1 MGRVYRWTPGV
12 MALAVALAV
21 AACGGG
27 ADDRGPAN
35 TNVAAPATTQVVSD
49 TTRAVVGDQVVA
61 PDEPH
66 VEFRR
71 PVSYLDE
78 VIPPCVPLE
87 GSSADP
93 CEQTLRWVPAIR
105 SAPSAPPIWPYDD
118 SLPTLTE
125 VMMGFDA
132 LTITHI
138 VVRATVL
145 DDTTRCDLYPLIL
158 AYYTTA
164 MSYPGLYR
172 YNCYVDVRVNEYLVG
187 TGPAELT
194 VELHREVLSLGD
206 DEFEDWD
213 NWKDDWLTD
222 VVDDP
227 QARTA
232 EAFEGNEL
240 VLLLTPSFTLA
251 VEAWEGADGIADVWF
266 VQRPDEGSVRAVA
279 SEVSLAIT
287 DDQRN
292 SLDMLLAD
300 LVTKLEAAA
309 TELDNEYDGRIGED
323 TDLPDL
329 IDDANNLRDFLVES
343 GAVYRGP
350 DKTTELPPPVG
361 GPPEAPTNVAL
372 TQKEN
377 RWFVTWDAAE
387 TGGEVYLY
395 YLMFRSTRS
404 DGGVTLFNNSVTL
417 GAETEF
423 DITFMRLYFGTEFT
437 VQVRAWNT
445 AGYSDW
451 TTTTTLTIPTT
462 STSSTTSTTRP

>member
-1 MGRVYRWTPGV
+1 M
-12 MALAVALAV
+12 
-21 AACGGG
+21 
-27 ADDRGPAN
+27 
-35 TNVAAPATTQVVSD
+35 
-49 TTRAVVGDQVVA
+49 
-61 PDEPH
+61 
-66 VEFRR
+66 
-71 PVSYLDE
+71 
-78 VIPPCVPLE
+78 
-87 GSSADP
+87 
-93 CEQTLRWVPAIR
+93 R

-132 LTITHI
+132 LTIIHI

-145 DDTTRCDLYPLIL
+145 DDTTRCDLYPSIL
-158 AYYTTA
+158 ADFDDTA
-164 MSYPGLYR
+164 MTYPSLYR

-213 NWKDDWLTD
+213 NWKDDWLTY

-251 VEAWEGADGIADVWF
+251 VEAWEGASAIADVWF
-266 VQRPDEGSVRAVA
+266 VQRPDEGAVRAVA

-292 SLDMLLAD
+292 NLDMPLTD

-309 TELDNEYDGRIGED
+309 TARDTEYDGRIGAD

-387 TGGEVYLY
+387 TGGEVYRY
-395 YLMFRSTRS
+395 YLMFSSTRS
-404 DGGVTLFNNSVTL
+404 DGTVTLFNNSVTL
-417 GAETEF
+417 EAETEF

-445 AGYSDW
+445 AAYSDW
-451 TTTTTLTIPTT
+451 TTTTTLTTPTT
-462 STSSTTSTTRP
+462 SSTSSTTSTTTP